1 MPSHFPQPPQGL
13 HMNSTLQA
21 VFTIGQAV
29 PCLVL
34 AFVAWRMWQKERSPI
49 AALCMVGGALAMFME
64 PIVDVLGQVWFPRDG
79 QWRLFETWGRPI
91 PWFIVVYIWF
101 VGGQALIS
109 YRQLDRGA
117 RGRDIWKLFGIFF
130 VVDVILETPGLYMN
144 LYTYYGHQPL
154 NFFRLPL
161 WWPAVNAAMPILA
174 GTLIFL
180 LRPYLSGWL
189 ILAVIPLIPAA
200 DGMAN
205 AAAAWP
211 TWSALNTRLPAAVV
225 WSAGLVTCALAALM
239 IHFISL
245 VAEQKNAGRT
255 PAAPTAP
262 ARNGRKRVA
271 AGVIPVGR

>member
-1 MPSHFPQPPQGL
+1 MLSHFPQPPPGL

-29 PCLVL
+29 PCVIL
-34 AFVAWRMWQKERSPI
+34 AIFAGRLWRKERSPI
-49 AALCMVGGALAMFME
+49 GALCMVGGALAMFME
-64 PIVDVLGQVWFPRDG
+64 PVVDQLGGVWFPRAG

-91 PWFIVVYIWF
+91 PWFIIVYIWY
-101 VGGQALIS
+101 VGGQTLIAH
-109 YRQLDRGA
+109 RRLERGA
-117 RGRDIWKLFGIFF
+117 GGRDIWALFGIFF
-130 VVDVILETPGLYMN
+130 LADVAVETPGLYMN

-174 GTLIFL
+174 AVLIFL
-180 LRPYLSGWL
+180 LRPYLSGWR

-205 AAAAWP
+205 AAAGWP

-225 WSAGLVTCALAALM
+225 WSAGLLTCALAALM

-245 VAEQKNAGRT
+245 VAEQRNAGRRAAPSAVASLSHRSQE
-255 PAAPTAP
+255 PAA
-262 ARNGRKRVA
+262 V
-271 AGVIPVGR
+271 

>member
-49 AALCMVGGALAMFME
+49 PALCMVGGALAIFLE

-91 PWFIVVYIWF
+91 PWFIVVYIWY
-101 VGGQALIS
+101 VGGQAYLS
-109 YRQLDRGA
+109 YRKLDQGG
-117 RGRDIWKLFGIFF
+117 RGRDVWKLYGLFF
-130 VVDVILETPGLYMN
+130 LANVICETPGLYMN
-144 LYTYYGHQPL
+144 LYAYYGHQPL

-180 LRPYLSGWL
+180 LRPYLQGWRV
-189 ILAVIPLIPAA
+189 LAVVLLIPAA

-205 AAAAWP
+205 AAVAWP
-211 TWSALNTRLPAAVV
+211 TWNALNTRLPAPVV
-225 WSAGLVTCALAALM
+225 WAAGCLTVALASLM
-239 IHFISL
+239 IHFIAQ
-245 VAEQKNAGRT
+245 VADHQNPDRGAGA
-255 PAAPTAP
+255 PAAP
-262 ARNGRKRVA
+262 ARNGRKRV
-271 AGVIPVGR
+271 